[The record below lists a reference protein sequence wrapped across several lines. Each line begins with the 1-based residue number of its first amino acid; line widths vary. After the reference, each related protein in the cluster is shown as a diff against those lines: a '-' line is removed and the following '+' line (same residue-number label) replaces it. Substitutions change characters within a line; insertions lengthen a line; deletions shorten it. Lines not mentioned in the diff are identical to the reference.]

1 MINSIKKYCYLI
13 FVTFV
18 FFSFSKIV
26 FAGSF
31 SISANTTNV
40 TVGNTVKL
48 TLNVSEQ
55 AGKFL
60 VSSSD
65 TSVLSGGIEEFYDS
79 TSTTVYFTAKK
90 AGTAVITVKG
100 IDVTNYDGSS
110 GNATKSITVKVTN
123 KQNNS
128 RSSNSKNTDDT
139 IDINKEYSS
148 DNSLKSLKVTDY
160 DIDFKKDKY
169 EYEIEVD
176 EDVTEIEV
184 IASANDENAK
194 VLGDGRIKLTD
205 GLNSVKITV
214 VAENGNEKVYEIK
227 VTVKDKNPIVIKVG
241 KKEYNLVKK
250 VEQLAAPDGFI
261 PMEVTI
267 DSKKIPA
274 LYNDKVGYILVGLK
288 DKNGNVSLYVYDTEN
303 DKYSLYNEIL
313 SGTIRLYA
321 MKGKN
326 IPPNLKEYK
335 IKINDLN
342 VYIYKNSKNSHFGLL
357 YGMNINTGKLGW
369 YRYDIDE
376 QTLQRYE
383 TKDLEKLS
391 IINNKYLITIT
402 ILSVAILMLMLFIL
416 VLISKIRKR

>member
-1 MINSIKKYCYLI
+1 MINSIKKYFYLI

-18 FFSFSKIV
+18 FFSFSKVV

-60 VSSSD
+60 ISSSD

-128 RSSNSKNTDDT
+128 GSSNSKNTDDT

-288 DKNGNVSLYVYDTEN
+288 DKNGNVSLYVYDTKN

-402 ILSVAILMLMLFIL
+402 ILSVAIVMLMLFIL

>member
-1 MINSIKKYCYLI
+1 MINSIKKYFYLI

-18 FFSFSKIV
+18 FFSFSKVV

-60 VSSSD
+60 ISSSD

-128 RSSNSKNTDDT
+128 GSSNSKNTDDT